1 MVERLTDEQ
10 VADLTGHWDWK
21 MTNLARE
28 VQQQRT
34 LIPEVIEQ
42 LAPIKEK
49 LWRGAVGRSTQPL
62 IDVEDIVDGI
72 IAKLRGAIQ

>member
-21 MTNLARE
+21 MTNLALE
-28 VQQQRT
+28 VQQQRA

-42 LAPIKEK
+42 LERHHAWIANVEPNAEPIALAE
-49 LWRGAVGRSTQPL
+49 V
-62 IDVEDIVDGI
+62 
-72 IAKLRGAIQ
+72 IAKLREAIK

>member
-1 MVERLTDEQ
+1 MVERLSDEQ

-28 VQQQRT
+28 VQEWRA

-42 LAPIKEK
+42 LEA
-49 LWRGAVGRSTQPL
+49 LRSWWNDTQTPL
-62 IDVEDIVDGI
+62 DAI
-72 IAKLRGAIQ
+72 IAKLREVIK

>member
-28 VQQQRT
+28 VQQQRA

-42 LAPIKEK
+42 LERTHAWIASVEPTAEPIALAE
-49 LWRGAVGRSTQPL
+49 V
-62 IDVEDIVDGI
+62 
-72 IAKLRGAIQ
+72 IAKLREAIE